1 VSITAERGVELSVS
15 NDSSRPSSTSIH
27 GPHPRMA
34 GSTSI
39 HPWTA
44 SSTSIQRRSTG
55 EASCYMRLRLL
66 NETSSGG
73 HHFKLQ
79 MLTVTLAGCSRE

>member
-1 VSITAERGVELSVS
+1 
-15 NDSSRPSSTSIH
+15 
-27 GPHPRMA
+27 
-34 GSTSI
+34 
-39 HPWTA
+39 
-44 SSTSIQRRSTG
+44 
-55 EASCYMRLRLL
+55 MRLRLL